1 MNLAN
6 LVTWQSP
13 KEALLVHRA
22 KLEVFP
28 ASKVNHAKTVP
39 KESIVK
45 VKRVMVWVDLQ
56 IKLQILRNVSI
67 VQLDGHQMKGAQNAS
82 LARLELLAAA
92 KVKHV
97 SRARKVSIVKVKR
110 KMPMVILRKKVQMQ
124 RRASSVQLDGHQ
136 MKVAPSVNLASP
148 ENTVMSWERS
158 ARIVRLVTTGRLP
171 LMLKHVQH
179 VHRDTHK
186 TKKVKHHGEYSFSF
200 FSFFSPMNIFD

>member
-1 MNLAN
+1 MINRIKSSAARAPSIPFPLIKVVRRRVNLAN

-67 VQLDGHQMKGAQNAS
+67 VQLDGHQMKVAPSANPV
-82 LARLELLAAA
+82 RLELSATSKVMRVEVAA
-92 KVKHV
+92 
-97 SRARKVSIVKVKR
+97 
-110 KMPMVILRKKVQMQ
+110 
-124 RRASSVQLDGHQ
+124 
-136 MKVAPSVNLASP
+136 
-148 ENTVMSWERS
+148 
-158 ARIVRLVTTGRLP
+158 
-171 LMLKHVQH
+171 
-179 VHRDTHK
+179 
-186 TKKVKHHGEYSFSF
+186 
-200 FSFFSPMNIFD
+200 